1 MTSVAKGPSRASSA
15 CLSRRRYPV
24 SALGRSDTAPPS
36 LGALPGSGCRTDT
49 PAQYPPAASDQTI
62 SYKGPQ
68 IAATVASHGVGLPGI
83 ASINAAGPCQIGLRS
98 MLSTLPVVLPIFA
111 LILAGWLARRI
122 SVLGPGAA
130 SELSRFVVHLALPAL
145 LFDIVARAGWT
156 EIWQPGFIG
165 AFGLGAALVFAA
177 TIVLRRRARPLADAA
192 IDGLN
197 AAYANTG
204 FLGFPLVFAA
214 LGQEAMGPTLVAT
227 IITVCVLFAIA
238 IILIE
243 ASLQAE
249 TRPLPLLRKV
259 GGSLLRNP
267 LLAAPVLGGL
277 LPLLGLSLP
286 APAETFLRLLGG
298 AAPPCALVA
307 LGLFLA
313 ERRKVA
319 AHEPRS
325 VMLLVGLKLL
335 VQPALTWA
343 LAKAV
348 FGLPPSLV
356 HAAVLL
362 AALPTGTG
370 PFMLA
375 ELYRREAGLT
385 SGVLLASTVASVLT
399 ISGYLALID

>member
-1 MTSVAKGPSRASSA
+1 
-15 CLSRRRYPV
+15 
-24 SALGRSDTAPPS
+24 
-36 LGALPGSGCRTDT
+36 
-49 PAQYPPAASDQTI
+49 
-62 SYKGPQ
+62 
-68 IAATVASHGVGLPGI
+68 
-83 ASINAAGPCQIGLRS
+83 
-98 MLSTLPVVLPIFA
+98 MLSTLSVVLPVFA

-122 SVLGPGAA
+122 GVLGPGAA

-145 LFDIVARAGWT
+145 LFDIVAHVGWA

-165 AFGLGAALVFAA
+165 AFGSGAALVFAA
-177 TIVLRRRARPLADAA
+177 TIVLRRRSRPLADAS

-227 IITVCVLFAIA
+227 IITVCVLFAVA

-249 TRPLPLLRKV
+249 TRPLPLMGKV
-259 GGSLLRNP
+259 SGSLLRNP
-267 LLAAPVLGGL
+267 LLVAPVLGGL
-277 LPLLGLSLP
+277 VPLLGLPIP
-286 APAETFLRLLGG
+286 APAGSFLKLLGG

-313 ERRKVA
+313 ERRKA
-319 AHEPRS
+319 TAHGPFS
-325 VMLLVGLKLL
+325 VVFLVGLKLV
-335 VQPALTWA
+335 VQPVVTWV
-343 LAKAV
+343 LATAV
-348 FGLPPSLV
+348 FGLSPSLT

-375 ELYRREAGLT
+375 ELYRRDAGLT
-385 SGVLLASTVASVLT
+385 SGVLLVSTVASVLT
-399 ISGYLALID
+399 ISGYLALIG